1 VIPYVLTQFIGNAP
15 NAPLSVALSFI
26 PPANSFA
33 MLARLASGTPPP
45 VWQVCLSV
53 AAGLA
58 AAAAAVWFAAKVL
71 RIGLLMQGK
80 PPDLATLV
88 RWARMA

>member
-1 VIPYVLTQFIGNAP
+1 
-15 NAPLSVALSFI
+15 
-26 PPANSFA
+26 

-53 AAGLA
+53 AAALA
-58 AAAAAVWFAAKVL
+58 AAAVTVWFAAKIFK
-71 RIGLLMQGK
+71 IGLLMQGK
-80 PPDLATLV
+80 PPDFATLI